1 MKTSYGI
8 FAERKD
14 ISRDAAHAT
23 KVLTSMLAKVSGHEP
38 SSHMDGVQITPL
50 LAANTIEG
58 YVQVPDNYQLDL
70 EPFNNVLH
78 NTENL
83 DWVSAGFPYQATRI

>member
-1 MKTSYGI
+1 VKTSYGI

-23 KVLTSMLAKVSGHEP
+23 NILAVMLAKVSGHEP
-38 SSHMDGVQITPL
+38 SSHMNSVQIPL
-50 LAANTIEG
+50 LLAGNTTGG

-70 EPFNNVLH
+70 EPFNSVLH
-78 NTENL
+78 NTENF
-83 DWVSAGFPYQATRI
+83 DCVSAGFPY